1 SGTIKSPNYPMPY
14 PHLTDCRWTIR
25 VKPGSKVRL
34 LFAFFETQQGVDFI
48 SVYDGPTVNEK
59 LLMTE
64 SGSVPTPFVVN
75 SSTNQVLVRFTSD
88 GDTSLSGF
96 LAVYS
101 SL

>member
-1 SGTIKSPNYPMPY
+1 MI
-14 PHLTDCRWTIR
+14 
-25 VKPGSKVRL
+25 
-34 LFAFFETQQGVDFI
+34 
-48 SVYDGPTVNEK
+48 NEK
-59 LLMTE
+59 LLLTE

-101 SL
+101 SV